1 MLGPARRFLIHFLVL
16 FPLVLF
22 SPQGGGLCGA
32 LQAGTI
38 VRVTGEVLW
47 DCLPPQMCWLSGGCP
62 PPAMNRCLLL
72 KTSVQGRGLSSHP
85 QPLAQGPILAL
96 HTQWVLNRCSGF
108 GDKWEIWA
116 VHLGDSWG
124 RFRKSSGNEV
134 LFPQVVR

>member
-1 MLGPARRFLIHFLVL
+1 MIPHPLLVL
-16 FPLVLF
+16 FPLVLS

-47 DCLPPQMCWLSGGCP
+47 GCLPPQKGAGHLGAAHLL
-62 PPAMNRCLLL
+62 AMNRCLLL

-85 QPLAQGPILAL
+85 QSLAQGPILAL

-108 GDKWEIWA
+108 GDRWEIRA

-124 RFRKSSGNEV
+124 GFRKSSGNEV
-134 LFPQVVR
+134 FLPQVIR